1 MPIYNPHIL
10 EAIERQEY
18 KNLYKIYIN
27 LLKNLYKNLWGGMCR
42 EHYQVRYAMLSTCSV
57 DFHLLLT

>member
-27 LLKNLYKNLWGGMCR
+27 LLKIYIKTYGGECVENITKSDMQC
-42 EHYQVRYAMLSTCSV
+42 
-57 DFHLLLT
+57 